1 MGYNYRLFLYL
12 DFVPPPPKK
21 KKNWPYFVS
30 ELRKLSALVQN
41 CADNLH
47 LAD

>member
-12 DFVPPPPKK
+12 DFVPPPQ

>member
-1 MGYNYRLFLYL
+1 MKWDTIVRLFLYL
-12 DFVPPPPKK
+12 D
-21 KKNWPYFVS
+21 FVS